1 LESPLVV
8 KSAQLRAV
16 ERNRKRMREKGVSR
30 FEVRALDRDK
40 ALIREVAKRLAVGDA
55 DAQKLRADLS
65 QRVEAAAGERGGIWR
80 ALRRSPLVGSGI
92 EFKREVSDGRKID
105 L

>member
-1 LESPLVV
+1 MA

-16 ERNRKRMREKGVSR
+16 ERNRKRMREKGISR

-40 ALIREVAKRLAVGDA
+40 ALIREVAKRLAAGDA
-55 DAQKLRADLS
+55 DARKLRADLS
-65 QRVEAAAGERGGIWR
+65 QKVEAASGERGGIWR

>member
-1 LESPLVV
+1 MV

-16 ERNRKRMREKGVSR
+16 ERNRKRMREKGISR
-30 FEVRALDRDK
+30 FEVRALDKDK
-40 ALIREVAKRLAVGDA
+40 ALIREVAKRLAAGDA
-55 DAQKLRADLS
+55 DARKLRTEL
-65 QRVEAAAGERGGIWR
+65 QQKVEAGADERGGIWR
-80 ALRRSPLVGSGI
+80 ALRRSPLVGSGV